1 MISPQFRAIL
11 NDGDATRERP
21 LQIYGNDL
29 AEIRRWASV
38 VLETALPGA
47 GVDVYQSVEQHVE
60 LIPKKQ
66 ESKK

>member
-1 MISPQFRAIL
+1 MISPHFRAIL

-29 AEIRRWASV
+29 AEIRRWAAI

-47 GVDVYQSVEQHVE
+47 AVNVYQSVEQHVE
-60 LIPKKQ
+60 LIPKKR
-66 ESKK
+66 EPKE